1 MSPETSPP
9 PDVPASK
16 PKASPPRTKF
26 YRLALASLLIL
37 FLGAAGGYLYL
48 EREFATPAEEGEA
61 TPVLLQVRPGMGLER
76 IAHAL
81 WEKNLIKKPTLFI
94 YQVRLR
100 GGAKRLHAGY
110 YAFRPSMSPREIY
123 RDIVEGR
130 RVERTITIPEGYNL
144 RELAHVIE
152 DSGLA
157 EYGEI
162 IALAHTAEFLS
173 TLRVGASSAEGYL
186 FPDTYRFPLGMP
198 ARKILKIL
206 VDTLKRKIDDKLRRR
221 AAELGFTIH
230 EVLTLASIV
239 EKETSLDGE
248 RPLIASVFLNR
259 LRRNMRLQSDPTVIY
274 ALPNFDGNLRKRD
287 LSYDSPY
294 NTYLYKGLPPGP
306 ITSPGLASIRA
317 VLYPADQNYL
327 YFVAT
332 QEGGHKFS
340 RTYQEH
346 RAAVARYQLNR
357 KGKVDPKSP

>member
-9 PDVPASK
+9 PDVPAGR
-16 PKASPPRTKF
+16 PKTHLPRIRF
-26 YRLALASLLIL
+26 YRLALAGLLLL

-48 EREFATPAEEGEA
+48 EREFDTPAGGGKA
-61 TPVLLQVRPGMGLER
+61 APILLQVRPGMGLKR

-81 WEKNLIKKPTLFI
+81 GEKSLIKKPTLFI

-100 GGAKRLHAGY
+100 GGAKRLHAGH

-162 IALAHTAEFLS
+162 LALAHSAEFLS
-173 TLRVGASSAEGYL
+173 SLQVGAASAEGYL
-186 FPDTYRFPLGMP
+186 FPDTYRFPLGVP
-198 ARKILKIL
+198 ARKILK
-206 VDTLKRKIDDKLRRR
+206 TLAGTMKRKLDDKLRRR
-221 AAELGFTIH
+221 AAELGFTVH

-239 EKETSLDGE
+239 EKETSLDEE

-274 ALPNFDGNLRKRD
+274 ALPNFDGNLRKHD

-306 ITSPGLASIRA
+306 IASPGLASIRA
-317 VLYPADQNYL
+317 ALYPADQNYL

-340 RTYQEH
+340 LTYQEH
-346 RAAVARYQLNR
+346 RAAVARYQLKR